1 WTGIHPSALDPA
13 GWGWLALL
21 ALTGQVLT
29 WLLVGAALPRLA
41 PSTGAAVLVLPPVL
55 AVGVGALFLS
65 EYPSAM
71 QIAGCLLVVLAVWA
85 TERAA
90 RSSPGGPGAA
100 APPGRAGGA
109 AAPRSSEIEGEPPAR
124 RSEAGSREPRSM
136 SVTCSGIRG
145 SRARSTPAVLPPR
158 AASYSSRVRP
168 TTWTKRTRPS
178 RPRQDPVKGSGNTRP
193 GTCGNTKEGT
203 LADPLFERMSGGD
216 LLSHLAPWRQYHR
229 RWEA

>member
-1 WTGIHPSALDPA
+1 MAYAGYLFLSRLGGGRDHASTPVCTSTMGAAVAAAVIGGLWTGIHPSALDPA

-100 APPGRAGGA
+100 APPGRSGGA
-109 AAPRSSEIEGEPPAR
+109 TAPRSSEIEGEPRRGAR
-124 RSEAGSREPRSM
+124 RPAAGSR
-136 SVTCSGIRG
+136 
-145 SRARSTPAVLPPR
+145 
-158 AASYSSRVRP
+158 VRC
-168 TTWTKRTRPS
+168 R
-178 RPRQDPVKGSGNTRP
+178 
-193 GTCGNTKEGT
+193 
-203 LADPLFERMSGGD
+203 
-216 LLSHLAPWRQYHR
+216 
-229 RWEA
+229 